1 MAGYEVSIES
11 LPRCGFLDLRG
22 GEAVRE
28 ACSAY
33 LNITLPTVAN
43 TLVSSADD
51 RLAHCI
57 SSDHWILQLTDGL
70 ETKVLHDLELAAVN
84 LSHSFV
90 DVSDLYE
97 RVQLSGSEAREVLVQ
112 GISLDLHPRAFPTG
126 SSARTGFAKTTV
138 QLVCLDDS
146 PSYVLTVF
154 SSYLQYVL
162 DWLNMA
168 AAKSKK

>member
-1 MAGYEVSIES
+1 MAGYNVSIES

-28 ACSAY
+28 ACSTY
-33 LNITLPTVAN
+33 LDIMLPTVAN
-43 TLVSSADD
+43 TMTSTTDD

-57 SSDHWILQLTDGL
+57 SSDHWILQLADGCEAKIL
-70 ETKVLHDLELAAVN
+70 QDLELAAN
-84 LSHSFV
+84 GLSHSFV

-97 RVQLSGSEAREVLVQ
+97 RVQVSGPETREVLSQ
-112 GISLDLHPRAFPTG
+112 GISIDLHPRAFPVG
-126 SSARTGFAKTTV
+126 SSARTGFAKTTA

-146 PSYVLTVF
+146 PTYVLTVF

-168 AAKSKK
+168 AATTE

>member
-1 MAGYEVSIES
+1 MAGYEVTIES

-28 ACSAY
+28 KCCAY
-33 LNITLPTVAN
+33 LDITLPTVAN
-43 TLVSSADD
+43 TLVSTADD
-51 RLAHCI
+51 RLVHCI
-57 SSDHWILQLTDGL
+57 SSDHWLLQLPGGL
-70 ETKVLHDLELAAVN
+70 ETEVLEGLELAVADI
-84 LSHSFV
+84 SHSFV

-112 GISLDLHPRAFPTG
+112 GISLDLHPRAFPVG

-138 QLVCLDDS
+138 QLVCLDNS
-146 PSYVLTVF
+146 PTFVLTVF

-162 DWLNMA
+162 DWLNIA
-168 AAKSKK
+168 AAKTP

>member
-28 ACSAY
+28 KCCAY
-33 LNITLPTVAN
+33 LDITLPTVAN
-43 TLVSSADD
+43 TLVSTADD
-51 RLAHCI
+51 RLVHCI
-57 SSDHWILQLTDGL
+57 
-70 ETKVLHDLELAAVN
+70 
-84 LSHSFV
+84 

-112 GISLDLHPRAFPTG
+112 GISLDLHPRAFPVG

-138 QLVCLDDS
+138 QLVCLDNS
-146 PSYVLTVF
+146 PTFVLTVF

-162 DWLNMA
+162 DWLNIA
-168 AAKSKK
+168 AAKTP